1 MSDTTDAA
9 GDSSRLEE
17 FHDEVAQLRASGGR
31 ANPDRW
37 VFRIGLIFTVI
48 GLAFTVIS
56 FVLTGQ
62 PYDTEGGNLHQSN
75 HLDLIVSAIFGLS
88 LTFIGLVMIAVSSF
102 KRFMRYWLVRLVYEY
117 REQTDRVVGG

>member
-1 MSDTTDAA
+1 MSDATDAT

-17 FHDEVAQLRASGGR
+17 FHQEVAKLRATGGR

-37 VFRIGLIFTVI
+37 IFRIGLILTLA
-48 GLAFTVIS
+48 GLAFTAAS
-56 FVLTGQ
+56 FFLTSQ

-75 HLDLIVSAIFGLS
+75 HLDLVVSAIFGLS
-88 LTFIGLVMIAVSSF
+88 LTFIGLVMITISSF

-117 REQTDRVVGG
+117 REQTDRVVGS

>member
-1 MSDTTDAA
+1 MSDTTDAT
-9 GDSSRLEE
+9 GDSSRLED
-17 FHDEVAQLRASGGR
+17 FHQEVAKLRASGGR

-37 VFRIGLIFTVI
+37 VFRIGLILTI
-48 GLAFTVIS
+48 AGLAFTVASYI
-56 FVLTGQ
+56 LTGQ

-117 REQTDRVVGG
+117 REQTDRVVGR

>member
-1 MSDTTDAA
+1 MSDTSDAA

-17 FHDEVAQLRASGGR
+17 FHDEVSKLRASGGR

-37 VFRIGLIFTVI
+37 VFRIGLILTIV
-48 GLAFTVIS
+48 GLAFTVVS
-56 FVLTGQ
+56 FFLTGEA
-62 PYDTEGGNLHQSN
+62 YDTEGGNLHQSN

-88 LTFIGLVMIAVSSF
+88 ITLLGLVMILISSF

-117 REQTDRVVGG
+117 REQTDRVVGS

>member
-1 MSDTTDAA
+1 MSDATDAA

-17 FHDEVAQLRASGGR
+17 FHQEVSKLRASGGR

-37 VFRIGLIFTVI
+37 VFRIGLIFTIV
-48 GLAFTVIS
+48 GLAFTLVS
-56 FVLTGQ
+56 FVMTG
-62 PYDTEGGNLHQSN
+62 GASNAVN
-75 HLDLIVSAIFGLS
+75 HLDLVVSAIFGLS

-117 REQTDRVVGG
+117 REQTDRVVGS

>member
-1 MSDTTDAA
+1 MSDTTDAT
-9 GDSSRLEE
+9 GDSSRLDE
-17 FHDEVAQLRASGGR
+17 FHQEVGKLRASGGR

-37 VFRIGLIFTVI
+37 VFRIGFILTIV
-48 GLAFTVIS
+48 GLAFTLVS
-56 FVLTGQ
+56 FILTGK
-62 PYDTEGGNLHQSN
+62 PYDTEGTTLHQSN

-117 REQTDRVVGG
+117 REQTDRVVGS

>member
-1 MSDTTDAA
+1 MSDTSDAT
-9 GDSSRLEE
+9 GDSSRLED
-17 FHDEVAQLRASGGR
+17 FHQEVAKLRTSGGR

-37 VFRIGLIFTVI
+37 VFRIGLILTI
-48 GLAFTVIS
+48 AGMAFTVASYI
-56 FVLTGQ
+56 LTGQ

-117 REQTDRVVGG
+117 REQTDRVVGS

>member
-9 GDSSRLEE
+9 GDSSRLED
-17 FHDEVAQLRASGGR
+17 FHQEVGKLRASGGR

-37 VFRIGLIFTVI
+37 VFRIGFILTIA
-48 GLAFTVIS
+48 GLAFTVASYI
-56 FVLTGQ
+56 LTGQ

-88 LTFIGLVMIAVSSF
+88 VTFIGLVMIAVSSF

-117 REQTDRVVGG
+117 REQTDRVVGS

>member
-1 MSDTTDAA
+1 MSDTTDAT

-17 FHDEVAQLRASGGR
+17 FHDEVSKLRASGGR

-37 VFRIGLIFTVI
+37 VFRIGLILTIV
-48 GLAFTVIS
+48 GLAFTVVS
-56 FVLTGQ
+56 FFLTGEA
-62 PYDTEGGNLHQSN
+62 YDTEGGNLHQSN

-88 LTFIGLVMIAVSSF
+88 LTLIGLVMILISSF

-117 REQTDRVVGG
+117 REQTDRVVGS

>member
-9 GDSSRLEE
+9 GDSRRLEE

-37 VFRIGLIFTVI
+37 VFRIGLIFTII

-117 REQTDRVVGG
+117 REQTDRVVGS

>member
-1 MSDTTDAA
+1 MSDTTGTA

-17 FHDEVAQLRASGGR
+17 FHQEVAKLRASGGR

-37 VFRIGLIFTVI
+37 VLRIGLVLTIA
-48 GLAFTVIS
+48 GLAFTVASYI
-56 FVLTGQ
+56 LTGQ

-88 LTFIGLVMIAVSSF
+88 LTLIGLVMITISSF
-102 KRFMRYWLVRLVYEY
+102 RRFMRYWLVRLVYEY
-117 REQTDRVVGG
+117 REQTDRVVES

>member
-1 MSDTTDAA
+1 MSDTSDAA

-17 FHDEVAQLRASGGR
+17 FHDEVSKLRASGGR

-37 VFRIGLIFTVI
+37 VFRIGLILTIVGLVFTV
-48 GLAFTVIS
+48 VS
-56 FVLTGQ
+56 FFLTGK

-75 HLDLIVSAIFGLS
+75 HIDLVVSALFGLS
-88 LTFIGLVMIAVSSF
+88 LTLIGLVMILISSF

-117 REQTDRVVGG
+117 REQTDRVVGS

>member
-1 MSDTTDAA
+1 MSDATDAT

-17 FHDEVAQLRASGGR
+17 FHQEVAKLRATGGR

-37 VFRIGLIFTVI
+37 IFRIGLILTLA
-48 GLAFTVIS
+48 GLAFTVVS
-56 FVLTGQ
+56 FILTGK

-75 HLDLIVSAIFGLS
+75 HVDLVVSAIFGLS
-88 LTFIGLVMIAVSSF
+88 ITFVGLVMITVSSF

-117 REQTDRVVGG
+117 REQTDRVVGS

>member
-1 MSDTTDAA
+1 MSDTTDAT

-17 FHDEVAQLRASGGR
+17 FHDEVSKLRASGGR

-37 VFRIGLIFTVI
+37 VFRIGLILTIV
-48 GLAFTVIS
+48 GLAFTVVS
-56 FVLTGQ
+56 FFLTGES
-62 PYDTEGGNLHQSN
+62 YDTEGGNLHQSN

-88 LTFIGLVMIAVSSF
+88 ITLLGLVMIAVSSF

-117 REQTDRVVGG
+117 REQTDRVVGS

>member
-1 MSDTTDAA
+1 MSDATDAT

-17 FHDEVAQLRASGGR
+17 FHQEVAKLRATGGR

-37 VFRIGLIFTVI
+37 IFRIGLILTLA
-48 GLAFTVIS
+48 GLAFTVVS
-56 FVLTGQ
+56 FILTGK

-75 HLDLIVSAIFGLS
+75 HVDLVVSAVFGLS
-88 LTFIGLVMIAVSSF
+88 ITFVGLVMITVSSF

-117 REQTDRVVGG
+117 REQTDRVVGS